1 MNSLQETVLKAIPW
15 SQVPHAVKQS
25 IDNNE
30 EVYNNEL
37 RLYSLDRVLAYE
49 HAPARII
56 CDELTYY
63 NELVRYMKK
72 KLKV

>member
-1 MNSLQETVLKAIPW
+1 MNNLQDTVLKAIPW
-15 SQVPHAVKQS
+15 SQVPHAIKQS

-37 RLYSLDRVLAYE
+37 RLYSLERVLAYE

-56 CDELTYY
+56 YDELTYY
-63 NELVRYMKK
+63 STMLTYMKQ